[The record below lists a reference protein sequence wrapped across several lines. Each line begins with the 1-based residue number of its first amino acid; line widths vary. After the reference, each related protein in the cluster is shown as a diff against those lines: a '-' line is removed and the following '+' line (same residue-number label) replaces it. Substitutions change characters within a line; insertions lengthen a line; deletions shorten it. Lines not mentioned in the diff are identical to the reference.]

1 MKLSITAA
9 AALLLAG
16 SLGLSGNAALA
27 QRTGS
32 EAGNGPHSL
41 GAPNAASSKRVNPTE
56 NRTQGAGSDS
66 SAGTTGSTAGSAGA
80 TGGAGAGAAA
90 GGAAGGGAAGGAG
103 GGASGR

>member
-1 MKLSITAA
+1 MKFSITAAA

-16 SLGLSGNAALA
+16 SLSGNVALA
-27 QRTGS
+27 QRTGT

-41 GAPNAASSKRVNPTE
+41 GAPNAASSNRVNPTE
-56 NRTQGAGSDS
+56 NRTQGAGGDS
-66 SAGTTGSTAGSAGA
+66 SAGTTGSAAGSAGA